1 MTRGKA
7 AEAGTPPALRQP
19 SLVIGRQGTTPSIT
33 PSITPLPGAS
43 YIHEKEKASSIRVGQ
58 SGSGSHRHAEARG
71 SPLTQA
77 GSCREQGALSRL
89 QACLQPAST
98 GRDTSRT

>member
-1 MTRGKA
+1 M
-7 AEAGTPPALRQP
+7 
-19 SLVIGRQGTTPSIT
+19 GRQGTT

>member
-1 MTRGKA
+1 MTCGKA
-7 AEAGTPPALRQP
+7 EDGGGRNPAGPETALPCHGKAGHHPQHH
-19 SLVIGRQGTTPSIT
+19 
-33 PSITPLPGAS
+33 PLPGAS
-43 YIHEKEKASSIRVGQ
+43 HIHEKEKASSIRVGQ
-58 SGSGSHRHAEARG
+58 SGSGSHRRAEARG

-98 GRDTSRT
+98 GRYTSQT